1 MEPFLDNN
9 DRPLPSTENLLAS
22 AGVSLMNALPSWL
35 RTLFQIGLGEGLF
48 RLGTTVLT
56 IVLIAAALWLLE
68 LFFEQAPSFLRPVSA
83 LIADST
89 APLPPTLD
97 RLPPATDTPLLGL
110 ARSAQP
116 HTIIPTRP
124 RQEILKYV
132 VQPGDTV
139 FGIAEKFGLKP
150 QTILWGN
157 YNILADDPHAL
168 RPGQELNILPVD
180 GVYHEWLGG
189 INFEAW
195 ARYFG
200 VTARDIIEYPGNKLD
215 PDAVGDYTNPNIPRG
230 TWLIIPGGRREFTTW
245 NAPFG
250 ISRNDPAIA
259 RAWGPGACGPV
270 QGGAVG
276 YGSYVWPTGRR
287 YLSGY
292 DYSPETNHWGIDLA
306 GQTGDPVYAADA
318 GVVVY
323 AGWHDGGYGNM
334 IMIDHGDNWQSLYA
348 HLSSIWVSCGESVG
362 RGQTIGAIGSTG
374 RSSGAHL
381 HFELMHGSYKVNP
394 WNFLPP
400 P

>member
-1 MEPFLDNN
+1 ML
-9 DRPLPSTENLLAS
+9 
-22 AGVSLMNALPSWL
+22 
-35 RTLFQIGLGEGLF
+35 
-48 RLGTTVLT
+48 LT
-56 IVLIAAALWLLE
+56 ILLVTVAIWLLN
-68 LFFEQAPSFLRPVSA
+68 LFFEANPALLPSASA
-83 LIADST
+83 LST
-89 APLPPTLD
+89 DLSTPAIPGLD
-97 RLPPATDTPLLGL
+97 RLPPPTDQPLSGL
-110 ARSAQP
+110 ERVAQP
-116 HTIIPTRP
+116 HTIIPSRP
-124 RQEILKYV
+124 RQEILKYM

-157 YNILADDPHAL
+157 YTILADDPHAL

-189 INFEAW
+189 INFEDW

-215 PDAVGDYTNPNIPRG
+215 PETIGDYTNPNIPKG

-245 NAPFG
+245 NAPIG
-250 ISRNDPAIA
+250 ISRQDPAVA
-259 RAWGPGACGPV
+259 RTWGPGSCGPV

-276 YGSYVWPTGRR
+276 YGSYVWPTGRH

-306 GQTGDPVYAADA
+306 GETGDPVYAVDA

-334 IMIDHGDNWQSLYA
+334 IMIDHGENWQSLYA
-348 HLSSIWVSCGESVG
+348 HLSALWVGCGESVG
-362 RGQTIGAIGSTG
+362 RGQNIGAIGSTG
-374 RSSGAHL
+374 RSSGSHL
-381 HFELMHGSYKVNP
+381 HFELMHGTYKVNP